1 MASHRTNEKAHLK
14 KLGKEN
20 RKRIDEMLEDMEES
34 TLTADG
40 FDSAIIGLTDSDPVR
55 VVYDYEACVRV
66 LIIVDGMTEEDAL
79 EHMSFNVTGG
89 YVGEQTPVF
98 IRSL

>member
-1 MASHRTNEKAHLK
+1 MKQKTNEKAHLK
-14 KLGKEN
+14 KLAKEN
-20 RKRIDEMLEDMEES
+20 RKRIEGMLEDMDES

-40 FDSAIIGLTDSDPVR
+40 FDAAIVGVTDSHPLR
-55 VVYDYEACVRV
+55 VVYDYDACVRV
-66 LIIVDGMTEEDAL
+66 LMVVDGMTEEDAL

-89 YVGEQTPVF
+89 YVGEQTPLF